1 MVEMTGRPQRAI
13 LEDMR
18 NWKVWVSAL
27 TLVVALGCGGFG
39 GGLSSAEVDDIYDIC
54 STKSAEVN
62 VSSSPRGRCVA
73 AAGWLIAAHDQGG
86 SCDFQEIVATLHRGV
101 SLWPD
106 AVAEDHCPPDRR
118 PLFQRWDEWLADG
131 ATQLGMLLVT
141 VVVVGGTLLR
151 ERWQKKHPP
160 RGQ

>member
-27 TLVVALGCGGFG
+27 AMVVAMGCGGSG
-39 GGLSSAEVDDIYDIC
+39 GELTSAEIDDIYDIC
-54 STKSAEVN
+54 G
-62 VSSSPRGRCVA
+62 SSSSSSKADCLKA
-73 AAGWLIAAHDQGG
+73 ARTLIEAYEQGG
-86 SCDFQEIVATLHRGV
+86 ACDFQEIVATLHKGGRP
-101 SLWPD
+101 LMRPD
-106 AVAEDHCPPDRR
+106 ALARNHCPPDRR

-141 VVVVGGTLLR
+141 VVVVGVVLLR
-151 ERWQKKHPP
+151 ERWQEKHPP
-160 RGQ
+160 RGK

>member
-54 STKSAEVN
+54 STKSAEVIT
-62 VSSSPRGRCVA
+62 SFSPRGHCVA

-86 SCDFQEIVATLHRGV
+86 SCDFRSIVATLHSGSRLSQSQV
-101 SLWPD
+101 
-106 AVAEDHCPPDRR
+106 EKKHCQVPSAG
-118 PLFQRWDEWLADG
+118 E
-131 ATQLGMLLVT
+131 QLRKNITTGLLVAAILM
-141 VVVVGGTLLR
+141 VLAIVFVEAR
-151 ERWQKKHPP
+151 DRNWF
-160 RGQ
+160 RDD